1 MKLTGKVL
9 NFKMLILTALLGV
22 NTLAWAAPVDI
33 YRSVGPNNS
42 TALADS
48 GLGAVSFDI
57 NNGVLTFSSG
67 MPNNVGVGDVVQ
79 YYSGSTYFLVFVHGR
94 LSSTQYQVRNADGST
109 PADVPSNANW
119 SIYRAYQSL
128 KDAVGGTENSAIDS
142 SVSNF
147 DSGPHD
153 LTASNE
159 IWHIAC
165 YGDAVDNAQVDISG
179 WGTSLTQYLHIFTP
193 YASSQVGISQ
203 RHDGVWTN
211 GAYRLI
217 LNNKNALQSDTNHIL
232 IEGLQ
237 IQVSGVNNNNQSAIY
252 LKGQT
257 GPTEIKIT
265 GCILQGANDSGNNK
279 NGHWGVQTGST
290 NVNGNIIIWNNIIYG
305 FLGDNGHSDNGGL
318 GLKYNNQ
325 NYFVYNNTVDNCR
338 QGILLSSGT
347 AEAINNITQNCSDGF
362 VGLFSATSDYNLSDI
377 NNNDAPGT
385 HSKNNANV
393 NFVGASDYHL
403 APSDTSA
410 RASGLELS
418 GYGSYAFNDDID
430 RQSRSWRWDM
440 GADEQ
445 TLVANP
451 TYTPTY
457 TDTPTFTPTFTPT
470 ITPTSTITPT
480 FTRTITKTHTPTATH
495 TPTFTPTFTPSAT
508 LTASPTFTHTPT
520 ASPTY
525 TNTRTVTPT
534 FTRTH
539 TPTVTPTS
547 THTKT
552 ATPTRTVTATA
563 THTPTITHTRT
574 ATPTCTNSPTITATS
589 TPTPTF
595 TSTNTMTPTV
605 TVTPTFTHSA
615 TSTHTPTVTPTSSPT
630 TTAQPSESLARVVV
644 FPNPYIEHK
653 ENYRT
658 ISFIYLTYQAKIRVY
673 DLAGQLIWEAEK
685 NNGSDRISWIGVKN
699 EDGQNLAS
707 GVYIY
712 IITNRQ
718 GEKKTGKIAILR

>member
-1 MKLTGKVL
+1 MKLISERMKIV
-9 NFKMLILTALLGV
+9 FFITAVFLGV
-22 NTLAWAAPVDI
+22 NTITLAATAI
-33 YRSVGPNNS
+33 YRSVGPGNS
-42 TALADS
+42 SALAD
-48 GLGAVSFDI
+48 D
-57 NNGVLTFSSG
+57 NGGTNDLNITNGIITFSASVA
-67 MPNNVGVGDVVQ
+67 NNIGVGDVVQ
-79 YYSGSTYFLVFVHGR
+79 YNDGSFHIVFIHDR
-94 LSSTQYQVRNADGST
+94 INSTRFQVRSADGTLPS
-109 PADVPSNANW
+109 DVASNSSW
-119 SIYRAYQSL
+119 SIFRAYTSL
-128 KDAVGGTENSAIDS
+128 NNAVNGTENSVIDG
-142 SVSNF
+142 SVNDF
-147 DSGPHD
+147 DSGARD
-153 LTASNE
+153 LTVYNE
-159 IWHIAC
+159 VWNIAC
-165 YGDAVDNAQVDISG
+165 YNDGIDSTVVKISS
-179 WGTSLTQYLHIFTP
+179 WTTSSTQYLHIFTP
-193 YASSQVGISQ
+193 YDATQVGSSQ
-203 RHDGVWTN
+203 RHNGVWTN

-217 LNNKNALQSDTNHIL
+217 LNNKNALQLDTNHIL

-237 IQVSGVNNNNQSAIY
+237 IQVSGVNNTDQSAIY

-279 NGHWGVQTGST
+279 NGHWGVQTDST

-305 FLGDNGHSDNGGL
+305 FLGDNAHSDNGGL
-318 GLKYNNQ
+318 GLKYGNQ
-325 NYFVYNNTVDNCR
+325 NYFIYNNTVDNCK

-377 NNNDAPGT
+377 NNDAPGT
-385 HSKNNANV
+385 HSKNNAAV

-445 TLVANP
+445 TLAANP

-470 ITPTSTITPT
+470 ITPTSTVTLT
-480 FTRTITKTHTPTATH
+480 FTRTITKTHTPTVTH

-520 ASPTY
+520 ASPTF
-525 TNTRTVTPT
+525 THTPTVTPT

-539 TPTVTPTS
+539 TPTATPTF
-547 THTKT
+547 THTQT
-552 ATPTRTVTATA
+552 ATPTKTVTATN
-563 THTPTITHTRT
+563 THTPTVTPTRT
-574 ATPTCTNSPTITATS
+574 ATPTCTHSPTITATS
-589 TPTPTF
+589 THTPTF
-595 TSTNTMTPTV
+595 TSTSTMTPTV

-615 TSTHTPTVTPTSSPT
+615 TSTNTPTVTPTSSPT
-630 TTAQPSESLARVVV
+630 TTAQPSESLAKVVV

-658 ISFIYLTYQAKIRVY
+658 INFIYLTFNAKIRVY
-673 DLAGQLIWEAEK
+673 NLAGKLVWEAEK
-685 NNGSDRISWIGVKN
+685 NDGSDRIGWIGVKN
-699 EDGQNLAS
+699 NEGQKLAS

-712 IITNRQ
+712 MITNRQ